1 MRVGTSF
8 LCNFAVF
15 YLMLSPLQTVALTPC
30 CFYCHTHCTQ
40 YKFLSKRVKVKSFL
54 VKSNILAFMRISLL
68 CTHAVSSYFFVQESP
83 VLPVFFLSHS
93 LHRRNSSLSKLWT
106 KKNLIKIHF
115 HQEHSLSPCVCVS
128 FKKQKRLNTLKT
140 EAFPL
145 GLECVFPCFNKDY
158 Y

>member
-15 YLMLSPLQTVALTPC
+15 YLLLSPLETVALTPC

-68 CTHAVSSYFFVQESP
+68 CTHAVSSYFFFVQESP
-83 VLPVFFLSHS
+83 VLPVFLSFTFP
-93 LHRRNSSLSKLWT
+93 SSPELKFEQTLN
-106 KKNLIKIHF
+106 KKKSHKDPFSSRTLLV
-115 HQEHSLSPCVCVS
+115 SVRVCI
-128 FKKQKRLNTLKT
+128 F
-140 EAFPL
+140 
-145 GLECVFPCFNKDY
+145 
-158 Y
+158 